1 MLETQTDG
9 YTSMRTS
16 LPANVL
22 DLPDLRDQVGVF
34 QNREHAGEILADMLE
49 VYSDSEAMVM
59 AVPAGGVP
67 VAKVLAEQL
76 NLPMDIAVVSK
87 ITLPWNTEIGYGAV
101 AFDGT
106 VRLNNDLVARLGL
119 SDEEIQQGMSKTS
132 AKVARRVK
140 YLRGKQSLPD
150 LSKIQI
156 ILVDDGL
163 ASGFTMQV
171 AVESLQKTGTH
182 TITVA
187 VPTGHQRSVE
197 RIAGEVTTLYCA
209 NIRGGY
215 HFAVADAYL
224 RWSDVGEKEVVSLLA
239 DALS

>member
-1 MLETQTDG
+1 
-9 YTSMRTS
+9 
-16 LPANVL
+16 
-22 DLPDLRDQVGVF
+22 
-34 QNREHAGEILADMLE
+34 MLE
-49 VYSDSEAMVM
+49 VCSDSDAIVM

-76 NLPMDIAVVSK
+76 YLSMDIAVVSK
-87 ITLPWNTEIGYGAV
+87 ITLPWNTEVGYGAV

-106 VRLNNDLVARLGL
+106 VRLNMDLVARLGL
-119 SDEEIQQGMSKTS
+119 SDEEIQQGISKTS

-140 YLRGKQSLPD
+140 HLRGKQSLPD
-150 LSKIQI
+150 LSASQI

-171 AVESLQKTGTH
+171 AVEALQKAGTH
-182 TITVA
+182 SITVA
-187 VPTGHQRSVE
+187 VPTGHQRSVG
-197 RIAGEVTTLYCA
+197 RIAGEVNTLYCA

-239 DALS
+239 GALS

>member
-1 MLETQTDG
+1 
-9 YTSMRTS
+9 MRTS

-22 DLPDLRDQVGVF
+22 DLPDLRDQTGVF
-34 QNREHAGEILADMLE
+34 RDREHAGEILAGMLE
-49 VYSDSEAMVM
+49 VYSDRDATIM
-59 AVPAGGVP
+59 AIPAGGVP

-87 ITLPWNTEIGYGAV
+87 ITLPWNTEVGYGAV

-119 SDEEIQQGMSKTS
+119 SDEEIQQGISKTS
-132 AKVARRVK
+132 AKVARRVRH
-140 YLRGKQSLPD
+140 LRGEQALPD
-150 LSKIQI
+150 LSASPI

-171 AVESLQKTGTH
+171 AVEALQKVGTH
-182 TITVA
+182 SITVA
-187 VPTGHQRSVE
+187 VPTGHQHSVG
-197 RIAGEVTTLYCA
+197 RIAGEVNALYCA
-209 NIRGGY
+209 NMRGGY

-224 RWSDVGEKEVVSLLA
+224 RWSDVGEKELVFLLA
-239 DALS
+239 GALS